1 MKLFED
7 LDKLLTE
14 TRAGSARQ
22 AEHLESAGAY
32 VRKKEDEVVQAH
44 ERMRDLEAAIAQ
56 KNQHIGAVET
66 QLKEAGQ
73 YLRDK
78 EQEFRDAETKL
89 QEAGRQVRDK
99 EQEFRAAET
108 QLQEAGRYIRHKE
121 QEFSDVE
128 AQLRK
133 AVELGET
140 REKVMREG
148 EERLRTLGASTR
160 TIAQV
165 GVLAL
170 KAQERILH
178 GALRPL
184 LERLHALLDP
194 EGVLRLPADGASFA
208 ELIENVH
215 RSTEGLRTAAE
226 ELEWRRPMQAE
237 LTWHKEELGRVR
249 AELERTA
256 SDLATFRTEVATVR
270 TEVERQATDLARAK
284 TELGWR
290 RAEMQRLVSQGWLR
304 LFLRPGKLRR
314 RLARWRAR
322 PDRKEKP

>member
-1 MKLFED
+1 VL
-7 LDKLLTE
+7 
-14 TRAGSARQ
+14 
-22 AEHLESAGAY
+22 
-32 VRKKEDEVVQAH
+32 
-44 ERMRDLEAAIAQ
+44 
-56 KNQHIGAVET
+56 
-66 QLKEAGQ
+66 
-73 YLRDK
+73 
-78 EQEFRDAETKL
+78 
-89 QEAGRQVRDK
+89 
-99 EQEFRAAET
+99 
-108 QLQEAGRYIRHKE
+108 
-121 QEFSDVE
+121 
-128 AQLRK
+128 
-133 AVELGET
+133 
-140 REKVMREG
+140 REG
-148 EERLRTLGASTR
+148 EERQRALGANTR

-184 LERLHALLDP
+184 LERLHSLLDP
-194 EGVLRLPADGASFA
+194 GGELRLPAEGASFA
-208 ELIENVH
+208 ELIENLH

-237 LTWHKEELGRVR
+237 LTWHKEELGKVR
-249 AELERTA
+249 AELDRTA
-256 SDLATFRTEVATVR
+256 SDLATFR